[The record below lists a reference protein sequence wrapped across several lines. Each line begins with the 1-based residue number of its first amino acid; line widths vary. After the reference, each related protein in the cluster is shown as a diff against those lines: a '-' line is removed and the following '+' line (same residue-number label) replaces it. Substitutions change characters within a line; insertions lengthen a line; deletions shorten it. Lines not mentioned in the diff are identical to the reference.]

1 MTWVVLELSENGEYP
16 LFPLQMCHRGN
27 MQGLQKRGGGGGGFA
42 LEGINELVS
51 IAMTWVANT

>member
-27 MQGLQKRGGGGGGFA
+27 MQGLQKGGGGEMHWKGSV
-42 LEGINELVS
+42 N
-51 IAMTWVANT
+51 